1 MSSRKQLVEFLREWD
16 RGGAAARSHML
27 EVFVGRSLG
36 ETGPELE
43 LRFAQ
48 AASLFLARLTAWV
61 RLHYMFGT
69 YLGLQLRAVSVFLSA
84 SNSHRYL
91 TEFLEVGG
99 VLTLLEILNQKQIK
113 DEDKTEALRLLQII
127 SNAGRKYKEF
137 ICENFGVQA
146 IVECLAKSTSVDT
159 KETASVLLESL
170 AHGNYKY
177 QKQVYKGLVALLQCT
192 SPTAQQLALQNLRTA
207 HKIVNSAHPKI
218 IEPLLNMLKSL
229 NLEVQYEAIEL
240 IRDLM
245 AYDEVKPALLKG
257 LVALLKPVKK
267 EPQQYQILK
276 DPERINMTASLPVFI
291 QQAAAAKAIRMLS
304 QGSSQLSHDLLHHDV
319 MHHVLYAMG
328 NREHADSQKQACL
341 ALKQF
346 VHTHPVL
353 EGHVQAAMGVT
364 LFDLFMNNPEALY
377 MKMNDIQADILVSN
391 KTNISEGKKVVGSTL
406 NLVVTF
412 LNIISLVCCI
422 CSK

>member
-1 MSSRKQLVEFLREWD
+1 
-16 RGGAAARSHML
+16 
-27 EVFVGRSLG
+27 
-36 ETGPELE
+36 
-43 LRFAQ
+43 
-48 AASLFLARLTAWV
+48 
-61 RLHYMFGT
+61 MFGT

>member
-1 MSSRKQLVEFLREWD
+1 MSSRNQQVGIKRLLQFFRQWD
-16 RGGAAARSHML
+16 RGSAAARSRML
-27 EVFVGRSLG
+27 EAFVGRSLG
-36 ETGPELE
+36 DTGPELE

-48 AASLFLARLTAWV
+48 SASLFLARITAWI

-69 YLGLQLRAVSVFLSA
+69 YLGLQLRAVGVFLSA

-127 SNAGRKYKEF
+127 SDAGRKYKEL
-137 ICENFGVQA
+137 ICESFGVRV

-177 QKQVYKGLVALLQCT
+177 QEQVYKGLVALLQCT
-192 SPTAQQLALQNLRTA
+192 SPKAQQLALQNLRIV
-207 HKIVNSAHPKI
+207 HKIVNSAHPNI
-218 IEPLLNMLKSL
+218 VEPLLNMLKSL

-245 AYDEVKPALLKG
+245 SYDEVKPALLKG

-276 DPERINMTASLPVFI
+276 DPERINMTTSLPVSI
-291 QQAAAAKAIRMLS
+291 QQAAAAKAI
-304 QGSSQLSHDLLHHDV
+304 
-319 MHHVLYAMG
+319 
-328 NREHADSQKQACL
+328 REHADSQKQACL

-353 EGHVQAAMGVT
+353 VEHVQAAMGIT

-377 MKMNDIQADILVSN
+377 MKMNGIQADILVSN
-391 KTNISEGKKVVGSTL
+391 KMNISEGL
-406 NLVVTF
+406 EE
-412 LNIISLVCCI
+412 CAR
-422 CSK
+422 